1 MTAII
6 IAAGRALLRRVFPSA
21 RGGNGAALFS
31 AASHFITRYRIITDG
46 ELCISSTRLRVSF
59 KITHGHV
66 LVFFIFSGVYLRLR
80 PTHLEPHTHWN
91 HQNGAQE
98 NETNKRGDRHFR
110 RTAAK
115 CLAASWKQLTKLA
128 AAANERRTRRG
139 TRRTQK
145 RQRTGWK
152 AKTDRPRSEN
162 PRTQKKKNSV
172 EKPGRNV
179 QEGRHASAASLHT
192 HRTHTHTRPQQKKK
206 LGKTR

>member
-145 RQRTGWK
+145 
-152 AKTDRPRSEN
+152 KTTNGVESQNGPPTVRKSQN
-162 PRTQKKKNSV
+162 P
-172 EKPGRNV
+172 P
-179 QEGRHASAASLHT
+179 
-192 HRTHTHTRPQQKKK
+192 KKK
-206 LGKTR
+206 LGRKTR